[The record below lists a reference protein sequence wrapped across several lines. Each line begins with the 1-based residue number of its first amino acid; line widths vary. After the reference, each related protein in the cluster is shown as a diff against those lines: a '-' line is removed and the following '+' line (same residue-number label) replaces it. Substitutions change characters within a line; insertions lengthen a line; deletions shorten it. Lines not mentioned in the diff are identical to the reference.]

1 MSFTWGKQT
10 RADPEALFS
19 SCWKSD

>member
-1 MSFTWGKQT
+1 MSFPWGKQT